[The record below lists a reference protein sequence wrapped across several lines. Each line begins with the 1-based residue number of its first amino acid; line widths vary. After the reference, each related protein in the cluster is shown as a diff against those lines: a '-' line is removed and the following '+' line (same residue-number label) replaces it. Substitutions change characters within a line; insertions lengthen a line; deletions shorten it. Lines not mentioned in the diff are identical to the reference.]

1 MRPKA
6 SSSPTARCTA
16 SPPASGPRTS
26 RRRTAWPAPSRPA
39 LSGSTRTTSTIP
51 QRRSAA
57 TSSRGSGETWDARRW
72 TTIRSSRPC
81 GLDYECGVRNAECGI
96 EGPRSVNEAYI
107 CAALRTPVGKHGGAL
122 AGVRADDLAAIP
134 IKAVVERSG
143 VDPLVIDDVILGCTN
158 QAGEDNRNVARM
170 ALLLAGL
177 PVEVPGQ
184 TVSRLCG
191 SGVQAVASAAQAIK
205 ADEGAVF
212 IAGGVENMT
221 RAPYVTLKTGEAWS
235 RRAPETADTTVGWRF
250 TNPRLKQDWTISLGE
265 TAEVVAQRYKITR
278 AEQDAFAVES
288 QRPADAA
295 LKACVFTDGLVWF
308 PPPDGTTFA
317 KDEYPR
323 AGTTLESVAKLKPAF
338 RSDGTV
344 TAASSSGINDGAAAL
359 LIMGRSKAVEGG
371 GGRWQ
376 PLARVVATAVAG
388 VDPSCMG
395 LGPIPATQKVLKR
408 AGLSIEQI
416 DLIELN
422 EAFAAQAIACVREL
436 RLDPAKVN
444 IYGGAIALGHPLGAT
459 GARLLTTLVHA
470 LRRTQS
476 RYGLCAM
483 CIGVGQGIAMIVERA

>member
-72 TTIRSSRPC
+72 ATIRSSRPC

-143 VDPLVIDDVILGCTN
+143 VDPRSIDDVILGCTN

-184 TVSRLCG
+184 TVNRLCG
-191 SGVQAVASAAQAIK
+191 SGLQAAASAAQAIK
-205 ADEGAVF
+205 AGEGEVF
-212 IAGGVENMT
+212 IAGGGENMA
-221 RAPYVTLKTGEAWS
+221 RAPYVMLKSGGGAARHGGQGRQCRHGAAGAHRRNRGGGRGSRLHGPGSHSGDPEGAQAGRAQHRPDRS
-235 RRAPETADTTVGWRF
+235 RRAER
-250 TNPRLKQDWTISLGE
+250 
-265 TAEVVAQRYKITR
+265 
-278 AEQDAFAVES
+278 
-288 QRPADAA
+288 
-295 LKACVFTDGLVWF
+295 GLR
-308 PPPDGTTFA
+308 
-317 KDEYPR
+317 R
-323 AGTTLESVAKLKPAF
+323 AGDRLHARAQARPCESEHLRRGDRAGSSPRRHGRPDSDDSRTRLTPDEVPL
-338 RSDGTV
+338 RSLYDVHRRGP
-344 TAASSSGINDGAAAL
+344 GD
-359 LIMGRSKAVEGG
+359 RHGG
-371 GGRWQ
+371 GARVMAAYDRVLVDIAEGIGTLT
-376 PLARVVATAVAG
+376 LAR
-388 VDPSCMG
+388 PE
-395 LGPIPATQKVLKR
+395 K
-408 AGLSIEQI
+408 
-416 DLIELN
+416 LN
-422 EAFAAQAIACVREL
+422 
-436 RLDPAKVN
+436 
-444 IYGGAIALGHPLGAT
+444 
-459 GARLLTTLVHA
+459 A
-470 LRRTQS
+470 LR
-476 RYGLCAM
+476 
-483 CIGVGQGIAMIVERA
+483 